1 MSGATQRIDKWLW
14 FARIVKSRTLAAGA
28 VSSGSVRV
36 NRQKVT
42 KPSHPVSVG
51 DVVTVAVHG
60 RVRVLRVLAAGER
73 RGPAVEARA
82 LCEDLSQPPPS
93 DEGASDNGRKP
104 VKKRRADGA

>member
-14 FARIVKSRTLAAGA
+14 FARMVKSRTLAAGA
-28 VSSGSVRV
+28 VSAGGVRV
-36 NRQKVT
+36 NRRKVT

-60 RVRVLRVLAAGER
+60 RVRVLRVVAAGER

-82 LCEDLSQPPPS
+82 LYDDLSEPPPA
-93 DEGASDNGRKP
+93 DEGG
-104 VKKRRADGA
+104 V